1 MSADQES
8 VVTLLIERLHHP
20 ELTVRIHAGLQFGGM
35 GVEARPALP
44 ALLEL
49 QRSEDAH
56 DRRLAAMVL
65 GSLGRDLA
73 ETVPPLLHALQDK
86 DEAVRRLAAE
96 ALQEIAPARGRLNA
110 A

>member
-8 VVTLLIERLHHP
+8 VVTMLIECLSDP
-20 ELTVRIHAGLQFGGM
+20 ELPVRIHAGLQLGEM

-44 ALLEL
+44 ALRQL
-49 QRSEDAH
+49 QRSEIVH

-73 ETVPPLLHALQDK
+73 EAVPSLHNALQDEDK
-86 DEAVRRLAAE
+86 AVRRLAAD
-96 ALQEIAPARGRLNA
+96 ALAAIAPPRGRLKVA
-110 A
+110 